1 MPADSR
7 GILII
12 DSAMI
17 NRKTI
22 RGILEYYEFA
32 VFEAVDARAGLET
45 LNSHRKQIGLVLL
58 DAALPGVTPDKML
71 AAVRS
76 VGGEIPVA
84 ICTDDS
90 VSEAKSKFTEVTGVL
105 RKPIRTDRLLAV
117 VRKAM
122 GIE

>member
-1 MPADSR
+1 MHLFDFDGDLYGRNLRIA
-7 GILII
+7 LIEYLRPE
-12 DSAMI
+12 
-17 NRKTI
+17 RK
-22 RGILEYYEFA
+22 F
-32 VFEAVDARAGLET
+32 AGLEA
-45 LNSHRKQIGLVLL
+45 LNSYRKQIGLVLL

-90 VSEAKSKFTEVTGVL
+90 VSEAKSKFTAVTGVL